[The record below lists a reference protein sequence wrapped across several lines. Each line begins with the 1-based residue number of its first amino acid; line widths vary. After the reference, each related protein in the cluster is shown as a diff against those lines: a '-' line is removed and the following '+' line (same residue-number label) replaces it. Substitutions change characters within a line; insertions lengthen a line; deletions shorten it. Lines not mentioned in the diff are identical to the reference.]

1 MTTRIETNIQRVRK
15 AAQDEQGRYIL
26 RTRALARKVAA
37 QGRENVRANISTS
50 GGFPG
55 YAISGALARKVV
67 ASEPQ
72 KVKGGWVATV
82 RVLSTGKQRLYAL
95 IHEVGG
101 TIRAK
106 RAPHLVFRIPGV
118 GWRRVKSVRIRRKQ
132 YFAKG
137 IEKTRR
143 EFNLEREF

>member
-1 MTTRIETNIQRVRK
+1 MPAFDDGTLFLLL
-15 AAQDEQGRYIL
+15 D
-26 RTRALARKVAA
+26 LAGTFA
-37 QGRENVRANISTS
+37 
-50 GGFPG
+50 F
-55 YAISGALARKVV
+55 AISGALARKVV

-118 GWRRVKSVRIRRKQ
+118 GWRRVKSVRIRAKG
-132 YFAKG
+132 YFRKG